1 MYKSTITVYGGGE
14 PKSIKSIF
22 KKIQNAKRLKKYMSK
37 KMSCIADVMATEL
50 KRT

>member
-22 KKIQNAKRLKKYMSK
+22 KKIQNAKRLKKKYMSK
-37 KMSCIADVMATEL
+37 K
-50 KRT
+50 K